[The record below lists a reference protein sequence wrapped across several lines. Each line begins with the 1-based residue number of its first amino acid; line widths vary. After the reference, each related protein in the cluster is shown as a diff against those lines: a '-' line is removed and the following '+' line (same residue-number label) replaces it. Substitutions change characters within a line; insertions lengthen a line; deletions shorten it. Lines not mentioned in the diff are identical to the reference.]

1 MFLPFHRW
9 THVGRHPL
17 HTGEKT
23 AQPCT
28 LGIQGSSTCSCAY
41 GCVIDGHSKENHT
54 HYEALGSHTTIL
66 ICNPLNL
73 SSNSTTSSSR
83 SHHSPSISLLLHYN
97 IALLTERT
105 FSHHLTQHG
114 GLWEWN
120 TLLQLMGSAKTTRI
134 TLPSGVTGCD
144 APK

>member
-1 MFLPFHRW
+1 MHVLPFHRW
-9 THVGRHPL
+9 SHVGRHPL
-17 HTGEKT
+17 HTGERI

-41 GCVIDGHSKENHT
+41 GCVIDGHSKEKHT
-54 HYEALGSHTTIL
+54 HYEALGSHTTIICSHYL
-66 ICNPLNL
+66 IISNPLNL

-83 SHHSPSISLLLHYN
+83 SLHHHSPSISLLLHYN

-114 GLWEWN
+114 GLWE
-120 TLLQLMGSAKTTRI
+120 
-134 TLPSGVTGCD
+134 
-144 APK
+144 